1 MGGSANA
8 QSEAGFQDYLGTLR
22 AEAEAAGVS
31 RATIAS
37 VFPTLTMNPRVI
49 ELDRAQPG
57 GNPNAPIPMFAQYKA
72 RHVDADRIRRGR
84 AAYLAN
90 RSKLA
95 RTAAETGVPES
106 VLAAIGRATGWG
118 KVGEEV

>member
-1 MGGSANA
+1 MSAPGCGNHDSMRRYRSVSRWMRWGGAAIACFVMGGSANA

-57 GNPNAPIPMFAQYKA
+57 GNPNAPIPMFAPYQSSQ
-72 RHVDADRIRRGR
+72 DRKSAVAG
-84 AAYLAN
+84 
-90 RSKLA
+90 K
-95 RTAAETGVPES
+95 S
-106 VLAAIGRATGWG
+106 V
-118 KVGEEV
+118 

>member
-1 MGGSANA
+1 MRWGGAAIACFVMGGSANA

-22 AEAEAAGVS
+22 AEAGAAGVS

-57 GNPNAPIPMFAQYKA
+57 GNTNAPIPMFAPYKA
-72 RHVDADRIRRGR
+72 RHVDAARIRRRR
-84 AAYLAN
+84 AAYPPN
-90 RSKLA
+90 RFQLP
-95 RTAAETGVPES
+95 RNEE
-106 VLAAIGRATGWG
+106 IGRA
-118 KVGEEV
+118 

>member
-49 ELDRAQPG
+49 ELDRAKPG
-57 GNPNAPIPMFAQYKA
+57 GNPNAPIPMFSTYRPATSMQ
-72 RHVDADRIRRGR
+72 HDS
-84 AAYLAN
+84 AAGPQPIQHTATSSR
-90 RSKLA
+90 RSK
-95 RTAAETGVPES
+95 
-106 VLAAIGRATGWG
+106 
-118 KVGEEV
+118 